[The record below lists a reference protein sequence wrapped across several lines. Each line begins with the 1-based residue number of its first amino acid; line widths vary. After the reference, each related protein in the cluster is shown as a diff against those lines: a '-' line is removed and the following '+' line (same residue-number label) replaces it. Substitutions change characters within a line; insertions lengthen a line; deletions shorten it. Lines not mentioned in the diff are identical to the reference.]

1 VTRFLILLAPLL
13 LLGAGCA
20 NKERLT
26 ASAINCRVTEVDIV
40 DSEFKRSGSTTA
52 WCAKCRGKR
61 YQCATNPNRDKVQ
74 CFEARPGTTCY

>member
-1 VTRFLILLAPLL
+1 MTRLLILLAAVL

-26 ASAINCRVTEVDIV
+26 ASATGCRTTEVDIV

-61 YQCATNPNRDKVQ
+61 YQCVTNANRDKVQ